1 MAPQSDQAPV
11 TVSDLIV
18 RPGTPPG
25 CVESGPG
32 GPCATDDPL
41 FLYAGGIAMLGIINL
56 VRRTIEGS
64 ILSILILAAVAMFG
78 VSETINTLLAERSV
92 PSMLFLLVLAIVL
105 ADLIGKF
112 ISILSLTFP
121 DLIPAVGDEDLKRAS
136 LLQRLRPVQTVALL
150 SGVYAARLVMFL
162 VIFALIGTSYA
173 YAPQQVQATLF
184 GDFGA
189 LDAIETFLR
198 EGIAG
203 SIGYFLFFLGPDDLR
218 SITNAIIAE
227 PLTSATINGDIF
239 LVGLR
244 LYGLAFALAAL
255 RTLVTPIIYLRARH
269 RAGKLPAAVEKP
281 A

>member
-1 MAPQSDQAPV
+1 
-11 TVSDLIV
+11 
-18 RPGTPPG
+18 
-25 CVESGPG
+25 
-32 GPCATDDPL
+32 
-41 FLYAGGIAMLGIINL
+41 MLGIFNL

-64 ILSILILAAVAMFG
+64 IISVVIIAIVAVLG

-92 PSMLFLLVLAIVL
+92 SSILFLLVLAIVL

-112 ISILSLTFP
+112 LSIVSATFP
-121 DLIPAVGDEDLKRAS
+121 DLIPAVGDDDRKRAS

-150 SGVYAARLVMFL
+150 SGVYAARLAMFL
-162 VIFALIGTSYA
+162 AIFALIGTSYA
-173 YAPQQVQATLF
+173 YAPQPVQATLF

-189 LDAIETFLR
+189 VEAIETFLR

-218 SITNAIIAE
+218 SITRVIIAE

-239 LVGLR
+239 LVGIR
-244 LYGLAFALAAL
+244 LYGLAFALSVL
-255 RTLVTPIIYLRARH
+255 RTLVTPIIYLRARR
-269 RAGKLPAAVEKP
+269 RAGNLPTAAEGP